1 MAHKLM
7 VCGSRTIVDEQ
18 WIFSKLN
25 ELFAL
30 HKDMVVLSG
39 GAAGVDSIGEK
50 WADLHNV
57 PIEHFLP
64 DWKKYGR
71 GAGIVRNKQMVETAD
86 FVMIFWDGESK
97 GTKFVIEYCQKLGKQ
112 FSLFTAVRNAQ
123 GDLV

>member
-18 WIFSKLN
+18 WIFSKLD

-30 HKDMVVLSG
+30 HKDVVVLSG
-39 GAAGVDSIGEK
+39 SAVGVDSIGEK
-50 WADLHNV
+50 WTGIHNV

-112 FSLFTAVRNAQ
+112 FSLFTAACNAQ